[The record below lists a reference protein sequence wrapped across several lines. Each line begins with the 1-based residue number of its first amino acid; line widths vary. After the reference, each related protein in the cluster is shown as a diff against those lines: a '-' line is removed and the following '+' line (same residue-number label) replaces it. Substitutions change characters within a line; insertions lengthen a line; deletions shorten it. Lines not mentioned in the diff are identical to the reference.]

1 MTRKLLTGVAV
12 GLASV
17 ALVATPSFAAPTSP
31 GELETINSSGGTSAT
46 DGLKIDVAFGNIQI
60 GREGGGQLFWHENLP
75 LQDVYAYG
83 RVKNFPV
90 VALSYGTSPTNYR
103 MVGSPST
110 SSNAVSWTSFTSESA
125 LTDSGRSGT
134 VINHLTYG
142 SDTSLVTADFTISYT
157 YPNQYFNVK
166 FDLTGLGSDYS
177 GGSHRLYWF
186 ADSYLGGSDRGFQF
200 GGTTPGG
207 QAVAGVYNEDGSLI
221 EAFRQVAGQN
231 LDWFAGQYECP
242 YKGGAFFDV
251 SWCGV
256 DVATGGFTE
265 ALSAFPNTIATKTTP
280 IDNGFGVSSALS
292 TAATDSMTFDLIF
305 DDCVATSPLPC
316 ADGALGTEPAPGTEA
331 TPSLPNTGVDTGAL
345 AGLIGG
351 GAALLAIGV
360 AIVVIRRRS
369 AA

>member
-1 MTRKLLTGVAV
+1 MIKKLITGVAV

-31 GELETINSSGGTSAT
+31 GVLETINSSGGTSAT

-60 GREGGGQLFWHENLP
+60 GRQGGGQLFWHENLP

-90 VALSYGTSPTNYR
+90 VALSYGTSPTNYL
-103 MVGSPST
+103 MVGSRSST
-110 SSNAVSWTSFTSESA
+110 NAKDWDSFTSESA

-142 SDTSLVTADFTISYT
+142 SGTSLVTADFTISYT

-207 QAVAGVYNEDGSLI
+207 QTVAGVYNEDGSLI

-242 YKGGAFFDV
+242 YKGPYDV
-251 SWCGV
+251 SWCGANV
-256 DVATGGFTE
+256 VAGGFTE
-265 ALSAFPNTIATKTTP
+265 ALSAFPNTIATRTTP
-280 IDNGFGVSSALS
+280 VDNGFGVSSALS

-305 DDCVATSPLPC
+305 GDCVDTSPLPC
-316 ADGALGTEPAPGTEA
+316 ADGALGTEPAPA
-331 TPSLPNTGVDTGAL
+331 LPDTGVDAATAISVTLGAIAL
-345 AGLIGG
+345 VGL
-351 GAALLAIGV
+351 GV
-360 AIVVIRRRS
+360 ALVLVRRRKQ
-369 AA
+369 A